1 MNSLQKNLIAAA
13 LVVALGVIGLVMD
26 SRPALAQGSPE
37 ELAMTGW
44 SPLQNKSTVHVLFGF
59 DTTENGIFPSDVF
72 TVSDDEQKTGLRV
85 NLPLPDCSVRVSDC
99 MDLTHINKLDGFNLQ
114 PRVTIPFDGDI
125 DPATVNSSN
134 IFFVEL
140 GDADVDAIPLGNE
153 DGRPRVIGVN
163 QLVWDP
169 ATHVLAAESD
179 EQLRQHTRYAFV
191 VTGSLRDTSGT
202 PVGTAEDLE
211 RLRHDLNFG
220 QTDNLTLKAYRK
232 SLLDALA
239 ALHGLGFA
247 EEQVAGL
254 SVFTT
259 QSATS
264 VMEHIRD
271 DLKASTPDPVS
282 FVLGAGGTR
291 TVFSVSSIQAIDW
304 QVHLGGSPPVFAPF
318 KTAFYSYLRLPPSKY
333 FTLLDLYSP
342 GAVGTIAYGSYG
354 SPRYIS
360 DEPIMPAVGT
370 RVGRPTV
377 QSLDTIYVNFFMPAG
392 TKPAEGWPVVI
403 FGLGGGDYKDEE
415 VYLYAAAFASHGMA
429 TACINVNGQAY
440 GPLSYLTVR
449 LADGSSVQFP
459 SGGRG
464 TDLDGDGD
472 IKDNEGVQTV
482 SSANKILGARDTIR
496 QTVVDMMQ
504 LVREIQVGVD
514 VDGDGRP
521 DLDPSRI
528 TYYGMSFGG
537 GALGPMFMAV
547 ESDIKYGALG
557 SAGGLNSRWDLLR
570 LRPAARPQVGANL
583 QSRTPSLLNS
593 PGLTTWGGIPVGPPF
608 FNENIPLRNRPIV
621 TTHVE
626 GAFEIQRYM
635 DNVAWVAASGDG
647 ASYVPHIRKEPL
659 PGASPKS
666 VLFMIQRGDQ
676 SAPNPRSTQLARAGD
691 FADVTTLYRNDLAF
705 AEDPTV
711 NKNPHAMQLRWPMS
725 GLSGPIGRSS
735 VEQTAIFLG
744 SGGQTIVH
752 PEPAR
757 FFEVPII
764 LPLPEDFSYIP

>member
-13 LVVALGVIGLVMD
+13 VVVALGIIGLVMD
-26 SRPALAQGSPE
+26 SRPALAQSSSGE
-37 ELAMTGW
+37 AAMAGW
-44 SPLQNKSTVHVLFGF
+44 SPLQNSNTVHVLFGF
-59 DTTENGIFPSDVF
+59 NTTESGIFPSDVF

-85 NLPLPDCSVRVSDC
+85 NLPLPDCSVRMSGC
-99 MDLTHINKLDGFNLQ
+99 MDLTHVNKLDGFNLQ

-134 IFFVEL
+134 TFFVEL
-140 GDADVDAIPLGNE
+140 GDADVDAIPPGNE
-153 DGRPRVIGVN
+153 NTRPRVIGVN

-191 VTGSLRDTSGT
+191 VTGSLLDTSGT
-202 PVGTAEDLE
+202 PVGAADNLV
-211 RLRHDLNFG
+211 RFRHDLNFG
-220 QTDNLTLKAYRK
+220 QTDNPTLKAYRK

-239 ALHGLGFA
+239 ALHGLGVA

-282 FVLGAGGTR
+282 FVLGTGGTR

-318 KTAFYSYLRLPPSKY
+318 KTAFYFYLHLPPSKY

-342 GAVGTIAYGSYG
+342 GAVGTIAYGSYR

-360 DEPIMPAVGT
+360 NEPIMPAVGT
-370 RVGRPTV
+370 RVGRPAV

-392 TKPAEGWPVVI
+392 TKPAGGWPVVI

-514 VDGDGRP
+514 VDGDGTP

-608 FNENIPLRNRPIV
+608 FNENIPLRNQPIV
-621 TTHVE
+621 TTHVD

-635 DNVAWVAASGDG
+635 DNVASVAASGDG
-647 ASYVPHIRKEPL
+647 ASYVPCIRKEPL
-659 PGASPKS
+659 PGNSPKS

-725 GLSGPIGRSS
+725 GLSGPIGRGS
-735 VEQTAIFLG
+735 VEQTAMFLG
-744 SGGQTIVH
+744 SGGQTIIH

-757 FFEVPII
+757 FFEVPIV